1 MARILI
7 IEDDGDL
14 QQLLS
19 LALFR
24 EGYEVHYSF
33 NGQEGY
39 DKVLSLHPDLVLLD
53 LMLPVL
59 NGMEVLR
66 LLSTNASVRDI
77 PVIVMTGHGDRT
89 DMLEK
94 TIKISGAREYIR
106 KPFSLKEMVAT
117 IGRLLVQYPLKPVE
131 ASEAAKGVVRLDFKF
146 RTVSV
151 KGHNVATL
159 SPMKAKLLRIL
170 LEAKG
175 AVAKDRLVHALW
187 GAQGKPAALEKL
199 VQRLREDFGSEARR
213 IQTTGEGYEFVG

>member
-19 LALFR
+19 LALYR
-24 EGYEVHYSF
+24 EGYETHYSF

-39 DKVLSLHPDLVLLD
+39 DKVLSLHPDLILLD

-94 TIKISGAREYIR
+94 TIKISGAREYLR
-106 KPFSLKEMVAT
+106 KPFVLKEMVAA
-117 IGRLLVQYPLKPVE
+117 IARLLAQYPRKPTE
-131 ASEAAKGVVRLDFKF
+131 PSEVAKGEVRLDLKF

-151 KGHNVATL
+151 KGRHLATL
-159 SPMKAKLLRIL
+159 SPMKTKLLRML

-175 AVAKDRLVHALW
+175 PVSKERLIHALW
-187 GAQGKPAALEKL
+187 AAGGKAAALEKL
-199 VQRLREDFGSEARR
+199 VQRLREDLGTEARR
-213 IQTTGEGYEFVG
+213 LQTAADGYELVG